1 MADRQK
7 VLIAHKRVPL
17 SKILHKRSVP
27 EAIEELK
34 KFRAQ
39 FAEWEV
45 LYRAETELTY
55 AQGECMLY
63 LYRPENDK
71 ELRERLELER
81 AKREEK
87 LERARKKEL
96 REKAKAEQAVKD
108 AEKAAELQRKID
120 LATIKS
126 LSKKLGLSATELSD
140 LGLTK

>member
-1 MADRQK
+1 MTERKRVQ
-7 VLIAHKRVPL
+7 IAHKKLPL
-17 SKILHKRSVP
+17 AKIFHKRSIP

-45 LYRAETELTY
+45 LYRAETELFWSC
-55 AQGECMLY
+55 GECMMH

-81 AKREEK
+81 AKREAK
-87 LERARKKEL
+87 LERERKKEL
-96 REKAKAEQAVKD
+96 REKAKAEKAAKD
-108 AEKAAELQRKID
+108 AELAAEKQREAD
-120 LATIKS
+120 LATIKA
-126 LSKKLGLSATELSD
+126 LSKKLGLSSKELSD

>member
-1 MADRQK
+1 MTDRQK

-55 AQGECMLY
+55 NQGECMLY

-71 ELRERLELER
+71 ELRERLEMER
-81 AKREEK
+81 LKREEK
-87 LERARKKEL
+87 LERERKKEE
-96 REKAKAEQAVKD
+96 RARIKTQKEEYAAI
-108 AEKAAELQRKID
+108 KAAEKQREFD
-120 LATIKS
+120 LATIKA
-126 LSKKLGLSATELSD
+126 LSKKLGLSAKELSD

>member
-1 MADRQK
+1 MTERKK
-7 VLIAHKRVPL
+7 VEIAHKKLPL
-17 SKILHKRSVP
+17 AKILHNRSIP

-45 LYRAETELTY
+45 LYRAETKLTWSY
-55 AQGECMLY
+55 GECMMH

-81 AKREEK
+81 AKREAK
-87 LERARKKEL
+87 LERERKKEL
-96 REKAKAEQAVKD
+96 REKVK
-108 AEKAAELQRKID
+108 AEKAAREAELAAERQRETD
-120 LATIKS
+120 LATIKA
-126 LSKKLGLSATELSD
+126 LSKKLGLSAKELSD

>member
-1 MADRQK
+1 MTDRQK

-17 SKILHKRSVP
+17 NKILHKRSVP

-45 LYRAETELTY
+45 LYRAETTLTY
-55 AQGECMLY
+55 SQGECMLY
-63 LYRPENDK
+63 LHRPENDK

-81 AKREEK
+81 LKREEK
-87 LERARKKEL
+87 LERQRKKEL
-96 REKAKAEQAVKD
+96 REKIK
-108 AEKAAELQRKID
+108 AEKAARAAELAIEKQREND
-120 LATIKS
+120 LATIKA
-126 LSKKLGLSATELSD
+126 LSKKLGLSAKELSD